1 MTSPY
6 EEAVLD
12 FRRRK
17 DEHFAAGNGPVD
29 AATFHGLRYYPPDPA
44 WTFSAPLT
52 FSLPGPEAEF
62 TLDTNTGQPRTM
74 ALYGTVTLAL
84 PGAGSSQSGHTLS
97 VFAPLGDEQPQRVFI
112 PFRDAT
118 SGQETYG
125 AGRYLD
131 APLARTGSIQDGDG
145 DALVSVDF
153 NLAYHPYCAYGDGWT
168 CPLPP
173 RENVLPVAVRA
184 GERLPES

>member
-1 MTSPY
+1 M
-6 EEAVLD
+6 D

-17 DEHFAAGNGPVD
+17 DEHFAAGRGPVD
-29 AATFHGLRYYPPDPA
+29 AATFHGLRYYPPDQA
-44 WTFSAPLT
+44 WAFNGPLT
-52 FSLPGPEAEF
+52 LTPPGPAAEF
-62 TLDTNTGQPRTM
+62 TLETNTGQPRTM
-74 ALYGTVTLAL
+74 ALYGTVTLSL
-84 PGAGSSQSGHTLS
+84 PGGEHILS
-97 VFAPLGDEQPQRVFI
+97 VFAPLGEQTPQRVFI

-131 APLARTGSIQDGDG
+131 APLARAEAGQMGESEALVSE
-145 DALVSVDF
+145 ALVSVDF

-173 RENVLPVAVRA
+173 PENVLPVAVQA
-184 GERLPES
+184 GERLPEN

>member
-6 EEAVLD
+6 TEAVLD

-44 WTFSAPLT
+44 WAFSALLT
-52 FSLPGPEAEF
+52 PTPPGPGSEF
-62 TLDTNTGQPRTM
+62 TLDTNTGQPRSM
-74 ALYGTVTLAL
+74 ALYGTVTLSL
-84 PGAGSSQSGHTLS
+84 PGAQPSQHSHTLS
-97 VFAPLGDEQPQRVFI
+97 VFAPLGETQPQRVFI

-118 SGQETYG
+118 SGQDTYG

-131 APLARTGSIQDGDG
+131 APLARSDDG

-173 RENVLPVAVRA
+173 RENVLPVAVPA

>member
-6 EEAVLD
+6 TDAVMD

-17 DEHFAAGNGPVD
+17 DEHFAAGRGPVD
-29 AATFHGLRYYPPDPA
+29 TATFHGLRYYPPDQA
-44 WTFSAPLT
+44 WAFNGPLT
-52 FSLPGPEAEF
+52 LTPTGPAAEF
-62 TLDTNTGQPRTM
+62 TFATNTGQPRTM
-74 ALYGTVTLAL
+74 ALYGTVTLPL
-84 PGAGSSQSGHTLS
+84 PGGEHILS
-97 VFAPLGDEQPQRVFI
+97 VFAPLGEQTPQRVFI

-118 SGQETYG
+118 SGQQTYG

-131 APLARTGSIQDGDG
+131 APLVRSEGGE
-145 DALVSVDF
+145 ALVSVDF

-173 RENVLPVAVRA
+173 PGNVLPVAVQA

>member
-1 MTSPY
+1 MSSSPY
-6 EEAVLD
+6 EEALLD

-52 FSLPGPEAEF
+52 LTLPGPAAEF
-62 TLDTNTGQPRTM
+62 TLDTNTGEPRTM
-74 ALYGTVTLAL
+74 ALYGTVTLPL
-84 PGAGSSQSGHTLS
+84 PGGEQTVS
-97 VFAPLGDEQPQRVFI
+97 VFAPLGEETPQRVFI

-131 APLARTGSIQDGDG
+131 APLARSDDG

-173 RENVLPVAVRA
+173 RENVLPVAVPA
-184 GERLPES
+184 GERLPEA